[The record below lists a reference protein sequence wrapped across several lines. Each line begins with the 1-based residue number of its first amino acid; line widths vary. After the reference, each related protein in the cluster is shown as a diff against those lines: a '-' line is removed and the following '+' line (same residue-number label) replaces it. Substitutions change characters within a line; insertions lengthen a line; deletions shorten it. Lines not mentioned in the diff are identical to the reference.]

1 MVAKLVVTLQGILI
15 EMKTNELLRA
25 AVQLYFGTAINFVGL
40 QLLILRV
47 ADKVRQAT
55 EKVWPP
61 QKSAN

>member
-1 MVAKLVVTLQGILI
+1 M
-15 EMKTNELLRA
+15 
-25 AVQLYFGTAINFVGL
+25 QLYFGAAINFVGL

-47 ADKVRQAT
+47 TDKVRQAT